1 MATRRLK
8 GQNTKRKSSKAAL
21 IESQQRIRIMAD
33 TAPAMIWVAGT
44 ELGAVNGHIPAGAGT
59 PDTQSNLDRHYF
71 NPVWLEFTGRTLEQE
86 RGSGWLSGIHPEDRQ
101 RCSDNYIREFVERR
115 RFQMQYR
122 LRSASGE
129 YRWILDTATPQ
140 FLPDGQFLGYAGSC
154 ADITEVRGAGGLAP
168 HQESGELHNS
178 NGCRREAELT
188 QAKTP
193 DRSQGQKRQPA
204 EKPINKSEQFNRNL
218 FESCPI
224 GLALCRLDGKLVEVN
239 PALAAILGRTGEETL
254 NLTYWEITPEKYLAQ
269 EQLQLESLE
278 KTGRYGPYEKEYIHK
293 DGHFVPVRLKG
304 VIVEKEGERLIWSSV
319 EDISDRKQAQEAL
332 RVSEERLQLALK
344 GSEVGLWDWNVAT
357 GETYFSP
364 RFMEMSGYRAGE
376 LEGHVNT
383 WISLVNPED
392 MSSVTEVLN
401 AHFEGRTPAYQA
413 EFRFKTKSGEWQW
426 IQASG
431 KVVERDETGK
441 PLRMTGTHKDIT
453 KRKRIEEALIKE
465 RDFNKTIIET
475 CPAFIVTVDANLKI
489 RMMNPAMLSA
499 LGYTREEVAGRDY
512 METFV
517 PLEERAALRET
528 VERLRRLRVPMIHA
542 NCVLTKD
549 GQKRFVE
556 WRGRLVFKDSG
567 EVDFFFGVGIDIT
580 ERAAAEE
587 ALRLSEE
594 RFRST
599 FEQAAVGIC
608 HVGAKDSRWLLV
620 NQRFCEIV
628 GYSVEEL
635 QALTFRGITHP
646 DDLDADLKYLRQLQA
661 GEIPR
666 YSMEKRYIRKD
677 GSHIWVHLTVSLVRS
692 PSGEPQYLIG
702 AVEDINSRKALEKEL
717 ARGQARFDAF
727 FTTSPAGLLI
737 LDDQMRYV
745 QINEALADING
756 LSVANHLG
764 KPVGEILPDL
774 APAVEPM
781 FRRILTAG
789 EAFLNMEISGETP
802 KQPGVKRYWMASYF
816 PLPGPDGKPAA
827 IGAVAIEITERKRAE
842 VALRQYQER
851 LEDLV
856 AERTAEL
863 SRANEQLQQE
873 ILDRQQAESEIQRSY
888 NLLRTVLE
896 STADGI
902 FVRDLQGRYVM
913 VNPAAASIAR
923 MSVREMIGKKDT
935 ELLPPELARQIMEK
949 DREIITS
956 GEAQRFEEDA
966 LVAGEIQTLL
976 TTKSCWRDGFGNV
989 IGIVGVVQDI
999 TERKALERELVL
1011 RQARFDAFFKAAN
1024 AGMLI
1029 LDRELR
1035 YVQINETLAEM
1046 NGPSVEE
1053 HLGKTVVEVLPHLA
1067 PMMEPQFQRM
1077 LATGE
1082 PDLNKEISGYTPK
1095 QPGVLRHWI
1104 ASFFPLP
1111 GEDGFIGIGGV
1122 VIEMTDRKRAEEALQ
1137 EQIRQNQLI
1146 LQSTLDG
1153 FFKLRLDGHILEVNP
1168 AFSAIVGYSQSE
1180 LLGMRITELEAQETP
1195 EETARHI
1202 ERVIQIGSD
1211 RFQTKHRCKDG
1222 QIVHLEISASFV
1234 EIGCDIFI
1242 FCFARD
1248 ITERVR
1254 SEEALRQSEQAL
1266 RQQAQREALLNR
1278 LARAIR
1284 NSLDLDTILETA
1296 VREIR
1301 NVLQVD
1307 WCGFSWYRNNAKPP
1321 VWEVVH
1327 EAKNPSLPTL
1337 IGSSPVETLSPLV
1350 LQFLER
1356 QIHHPADASTLNE
1369 LGISYLYLSLGVS
1382 STVVLLIQTQSG
1394 DVGMICCNHTQGLRP
1409 WSETEVELLQAVTDQ
1424 LAIAIDQA
1432 RLYEQTRAA
1441 AKDARE
1447 RAKQLQQTL
1456 NELQRTQAQLIQS
1469 EKMSSLGQLV
1479 AGIAHEI
1486 NNPVN
1491 FIYGNIAYASDYAQD
1506 LLKLVQVYQ
1515 QEYPNPTPAILSE
1528 LETVDLD
1535 FLRPDLP
1542 KLLSSMK
1549 VGADRIREIVLSLRT
1564 FSRLDE
1570 AEMKAVDIHSGI
1582 DSTLLI
1588 LQNRLKG
1595 KPGYPAIQVIKNYG
1609 NLPNVEC
1616 YAGQLNQVFM
1626 NILSNA
1632 IDALEEG
1639 QRAPGIGHGKQ
1650 QPHTM
1655 TNPQGQIPTI
1665 EIRTSIGHGEL
1676 EMGHGEEK
1684 QSPMPSAQRPAPNPQ
1699 FLEIRIAD
1707 NGPGLSEEVRR
1718 RLFDPFFTTKP
1729 VGQGTGLGLS
1739 ISYQIVVEKHGGT
1752 LTCNSAP
1759 GQGAEFVIC
1768 IPIYQLKKG

>member
-1 MATRRLK
+1 
-8 GQNTKRKSSKAAL
+8 
-21 IESQQRIRIMAD
+21 MAD
-33 TAPAMIWVAGT
+33 TAPAMIWVAST
-44 ELGAVNGHIPAGAGT
+44 ELGAVNGPIPAGVGA
-59 PDTQSNLDRHYF
+59 PDAQSSLDRHYF
-71 NPVWLEFTGRTLEQE
+71 NAVWLEFTGRTLEQE
-86 RGSGWLSGIHPEDRQ
+86 RGSGWLEGIHPEDRQ
-101 RCSDNYIREFVERR
+101 RCLNNYIREVVERR

-122 LRSASGE
+122 LRSAGGE

-154 ADITEVRGAGGLAP
+154 ADITEVRVAGELATQ
-168 HQESGELHNS
+168 QESGYLDNS
-178 NGCRREAELT
+178 DGSRGAAELT
-188 QAKTP
+188 QAKP
-193 DRSQGQKRQPA
+193 PGKSQGRKR
-204 EKPINKSEQFNRNL
+204 KSAGNPRKKSKQFNRNL
-218 FESCPI
+218 FEICPI
-224 GLALCRLDGKLVEVN
+224 GLALCRLNGKLVEVN
-239 PALAAILGRTGEETL
+239 PAFAAILGRTAEETL

-269 EQLQLESLE
+269 EQIQLESLE
-278 KTGRYGPYEKEYIHK
+278 KTGRYGPYEKEYIHR
-293 DGHFVPVRLKG
+293 DGHFVPVRLQG
-304 VIVEKEGERLIWSSV
+304 VIVEKDGERLIWSSV
-319 EDISDRKQAQEAL
+319 EDISDRKQAEEAL
-332 RVSEERLQLALK
+332 RVSEKRLQLAVE

-364 RFMEMSGYRAGE
+364 RFMEMIGYRAGE
-376 LEGHVNT
+376 LEGHVNS
-383 WISLVNPED
+383 WIIRVHPDD
-392 MSSVTEVLN
+392 MPKVTEVLSD
-401 AHFEGRTPAYQA
+401 HFEGRTPAYQA
-413 EFRFKTKSGEWQW
+413 EFRFRTKSGEWQW

-475 CPAFIVTVDANLKI
+475 CPAFIVTVDASLKI

-499 LGYTREEVAGRDY
+499 LGYTPQEVAGRDC
-512 METFV
+512 METLV
-517 PLEERAALRET
+517 PWEERAALGET
-528 VERLRRLRVPMIHA
+528 VERLKRLRLPVTHA

-556 WRGRLVFKDSG
+556 WRGRLVFKRSG

-580 ERAAAEE
+580 ERATAEE

-628 GYSVEEL
+628 GYTREEL
-635 QALTFRGITHP
+635 QALTFQDITHP
-646 DDLDADLKYLRQLQA
+646 DDLDADLEWVRKLLA
-661 GEIPR
+661 GKIQR
-666 YSMEKRYIRKD
+666 YSIEKRYIRKD
-677 GSHIWVHLTVSLVRS
+677 GSHLWVHLTVSLVRS
-692 PSGEPQYLIG
+692 AAGEPQYLIG
-702 AVEDINSRKALEKEL
+702 AVEDISSRKALEKEL

-727 FTTSPAGLLI
+727 FTTSPAGLAI
-737 LDDQMRYV
+737 LDDRLRYM
-745 QINEALADING
+745 QINEALAQING
-756 LSVANHLG
+756 LSVADHLG
-764 KPVGEILPDL
+764 KTVGEIVPDMASVL
-774 APAVEPM
+774 EPM

-789 EAFLNMEISGETP
+789 VAFHNIELSGTTA
-802 KQPGVKRYWMASYF
+802 KQPGVERHYIASYF
-816 PLPGPDGKPAA
+816 PLPDPDGQPAS
-827 IGAVAIEITERKRAE
+827 IGIVVIEITERKRAE
-842 VALRQYQER
+842 EALRQYQEH

-873 ILDRQQAESEIQRSY
+873 IAERQQAESEIQRSY

-902 FVRDLQGRYVM
+902 FVKDCEGRYVM
-913 VNPAAASIAR
+913 VNPAAARMAR
-923 MSVREMIGKKDT
+923 MSVREMVGKKDPDI
-935 ELLPPELARQIMEK
+935 LPPEIARKLMEK

-976 TTKSCWRDGFGNV
+976 VTKSCWRDGFGSV

-1024 AGMLI
+1024 AGMAI

-1035 YVQINETLAEM
+1035 FAQINETLAEM

-1053 HLGKTVVEVLPHLA
+1053 HLGKTLAEVLPHLA
-1067 PMMEPQFQRM
+1067 PILEPMYRQM

-1082 PDLNKEISGYTPK
+1082 PALNQETSSYTP
-1095 QPGVLRHWI
+1095 QNPGGLRHWI
-1104 ASFFPLP
+1104 ASHFPLP
-1111 GEDGFIGIGGV
+1111 GEGGFIGIGA
-1122 VIEMTDRKRAEEALQ
+1122 VIIEITARKRAEEALQ
-1137 EQIRQNQLI
+1137 EQIEQNQLI
-1146 LQSTLDG
+1146 LQTALDG
-1153 FFKLRLDGHILEVNP
+1153 FFKLRLDGQILEVNP
-1168 AFSAIVGYSQSE
+1168 AFSAVVGYSREE
-1180 LLGMRITELEAQETP
+1180 LLGMKITELEAQETA

-1202 ERVIQIGSD
+1202 ERVIQTGSD
-1211 RFQTKHRCKDG
+1211 RFQTKHRRKDG
-1222 QIVHLEISASFV
+1222 QIVNLEISTNFV
-1234 EIGCDIFI
+1234 EIGCDRFI

-1248 ITERVR
+1248 MTERVR
-1254 SEEALRQSEQAL
+1254 AEEALRQSEQAL

-1284 NSLDLDTILETA
+1284 NSLNLNTILETA

-1301 NVLQVD
+1301 NLLQVD

-1321 VWEVVH
+1321 VWEVVY
-1327 EAKNPSLPTL
+1327 EARNPSIPTL
-1337 IGSSPVETLSPLV
+1337 IASSPVEILSPLV

-1356 QIHHPADASTLNE
+1356 QIHPPTGASTLNE

-1382 STVVLLIQTQSG
+1382 SAVVLLIQTQSG
-1394 DVGMICCNHTQGLRP
+1394 EVGMIACHSTQGLRP
-1409 WSETEVELLQAVTDQ
+1409 WSEAEVELLQAVTDQ

-1447 RAKQLQQTL
+1447 RAKQLQHTL

-1491 FIYGNIAYASDYAQD
+1491 FIYGNITYASDYAED
-1506 LLKLVQVYQ
+1506 LLRLLEIYQ
-1515 QEYPNPTPAILSE
+1515 QEYPHPTPAIQTE
-1528 LETVDLD
+1528 LATVDLD
-1535 FLRPDLP
+1535 FVRQDLS

-1582 DSTLLI
+1582 ESTLLI
-1588 LQNRLKG
+1588 LQNRLKA
-1595 KPGYPAIQVIKNYG
+1595 KLGYPAISVIKNYG
-1609 NLPNVEC
+1609 NLPKVEC

-1639 QRAPGIGHGKQ
+1639 HRASGAGRGKE
-1650 QPHTM
+1650 QPHTPP
-1655 TNPQGQIPTI
+1655 NPQSPIPTI
-1665 EIRTSIGHGEL
+1665 EISTSVGNGAL
-1676 EMGHGEEK
+1676 GMGHRRK
-1684 QSPMPSAQRPAPNPQ
+1684 DKLPAPSAQPPAPNPQ
-1699 FLEIRIAD
+1699 FVEIRIAD
-1707 NGPGLSEEVRR
+1707 NGPGMSEKVRR

-1739 ISYQIVVEKHGGT
+1739 ISYQIVVEKHGGA
-1752 LTCNSAP
+1752 LACSSAP
-1759 GQGAEFVIC
+1759 GQGAAFVIS
-1768 IPIYQLKKG
+1768 IPISQLKRG

>member
-1 MATRRLK
+1 MAPRKLK
-8 GQNTKRKSSKAAL
+8 GQNTKRKTTKAAL
-21 IESQQRIRIMAD
+21 FDIQHRLRIMAD

-44 ELGAVNGHIPAGAGT
+44 ELGAVNGHIGAGVGT
-59 PDTQSNLDRHYF
+59 PDTESPLHRHYF

-86 RGSGWLSGIHPEDRQ
+86 QGSGWLEGIHPEDRQ
-101 RCSDNYIREFVERR
+101 RYSDNYIREFVQRR

-122 LRSASGE
+122 LRSAGGE

-154 ADITEVRGAGGLAP
+154 ADITEVRGAGGLTHHP
-168 HQESGELHNS
+168 ESGELHNS
-178 NGCRREAELT
+178 DGCRGAAELT

-193 DRSQGQKRQPA
+193 HRSQGRKRQSA
-204 EKPINKSEQFNRNL
+204 EKFINKSEQFDRNL
-218 FESCPI
+218 FEICPI

-239 PALAAILGRTGEETL
+239 PAFAAILGRTAEETL
-254 NLTYWEITPEKYLAQ
+254 NLTYWEITPKKYQAQ

-278 KTGRYGPYEKEYIHK
+278 KTGRYGPYEKEYIHR

-304 VIVEKEGERLIWSSV
+304 VIVEKDGERLIWSSV
-319 EDISDRKQAQEAL
+319 EDISHRKQAEEAL
-332 RVSEERLQLALK
+332 RVSEERLHLAVE
-344 GSEVGLWDWNVAT
+344 GAEVGLWDWNVAS
-357 GETYFSP
+357 GEIYFSP
-364 RFMEMSGYRAGE
+364 RWAQMLGYSPGE

-383 WISLVNPED
+383 WISLVHSDDMPPVRELLNPH
-392 MSSVTEVLN
+392 L
-401 AHFEGRTPAYQA
+401 EGRTPAYQA
-413 EFRFKTKSGEWQW
+413 EFRMRTKSGEWKW

-441 PLRMTGTHKDIT
+441 PLRMAGTHKDIT
-453 KRKRIEEALIKE
+453 NRKRIEEALIKE

-499 LGYTREEVAGRDY
+499 LGYTPEEVAGRNY

-517 PLEERAALRET
+517 PSEERAALGET
-528 VERLRRLRVPMIHA
+528 VERLKRLRLPVTHA

-620 NQRFCEIV
+620 NQRFCDIV

-646 DDLDADLKYLRQLQA
+646 DDLDADLEWVRKLLA
-661 GEIPR
+661 GEIQR

-677 GSHIWVHLTVSLVRS
+677 GSHIWVQLTVSLVRS
-692 PSGEPQYLIG
+692 AAGEPQYLIG
-702 AVEDINSRKALEKEL
+702 VVEDISDRKTLEKDL
-717 ARGQARFDAF
+717 AWGQARFNAF
-727 FTTSPAGLLI
+727 FTTSPAGLAI
-737 LDDQMRYV
+737 IDDQMRYV

-756 LSVANHLG
+756 LSVADHLG
-764 KPVGEILPDL
+764 KTVGEILPDL

-789 EAFLNMEISGETP
+789 EAFHNIEISGETP
-802 KQPGVKRYWMASYF
+802 KQPGVERYWMASYF

-827 IGAVAIEITERKRAE
+827 IGVVAIEITERKRAE
-842 VALRQYQER
+842 VALRQYQEH
-851 LEDLV
+851 LEELV

-923 MSVREMIGKKDT
+923 MSVGEMIGKKDT
-935 ELLPPELARQIMEK
+935 ELLPPELARQIMDK

-956 GEAQRFEEDA
+956 GETQRYEEDA

-999 TERKALERELVL
+999 TARKALERELVL

-1024 AGMLI
+1024 AGMAI
-1029 LDRELR
+1029 LDRDLR
-1035 YVQINETLAEM
+1035 FAQINETLAEM

-1053 HLGKTVVEVLPHLA
+1053 HLGKTLAEVLPHLA
-1067 PMMEPQFQRM
+1067 PILEPMYRQM

-1082 PDLNKEISGYTPK
+1082 PALNRETSSYTPK
-1095 QPGVLRHWI
+1095 NPGVLRHWI
-1104 ASFFPLP
+1104 ASHFPLL
-1111 GEDGFIGIGGV
+1111 GEDGFIGIGAV
-1122 VIEMTDRKRAEEALQ
+1122 VIEITARKRAEEALQ

-1153 FFKLRLDGHILEVNP
+1153 FFKLRFDGQLVEVNP
-1168 AFSAIVGYSQSE
+1168 AFSAIVGYSREE
-1180 LLGMRITELEAQETP
+1180 LLGMRINELEAQETP

-1202 ERVIQIGSD
+1202 EKLLQTGSD
-1211 RFQTKHRCKDG
+1211 RFQTKHRRKDG
-1222 QIVHLEISASFV
+1222 LLVDLEISASIV
-1234 EIGCDIFI
+1234 EIGCDRFI

-1254 SEEALRQSEQAL
+1254 SEEALRQSEQVL

-1284 NSLDLDTILETA
+1284 NSLDLDTILATA
-1296 VREIR
+1296 VREIH
-1301 NVLQVD
+1301 NLLQVD
-1307 WCGFSWYRNNAKPP
+1307 WCCFSWYRNNAKPP
-1321 VWEVVH
+1321 VWEMVH
-1327 EAKNPSLPTL
+1327 EAKNPSLPTM
-1337 IGSSPVETLSPLV
+1337 IGSSPVELFSPLV

-1369 LGISYLYLSLGVS
+1369 LGISYLYLSLLLS

-1394 DVGMICCNHTQGLRP
+1394 EVGMIGCHSTQGLRP

-1441 AKDARE
+1441 AKEARE
-1447 RAKQLQQTL
+1447 RAKQLQHTL

-1479 AGIAHEI
+1479 AGVAHEI

-1491 FIYGNIAYASDYAQD
+1491 FIYGNITYASDYAQD
-1506 LLKLVQVYQ
+1506 LLRLVGVYQ
-1515 QEYPNPTPAILSE
+1515 HEYPNPTPAVQE
-1528 LETVDLD
+1528 ALETVDLD
-1535 FLRPDLP
+1535 FLRQDLI

-1549 VGADRIREIVLSLRT
+1549 VGAERIREIVLSLRT

-1588 LQNRLKG
+1588 LQNRLKA
-1595 KPGYPAIQVIKNYG
+1595 KPAYPAIQVIKNYG
-1609 NLPNVEC
+1609 NLPKVEC

-1639 QRAPGIGHGKQ
+1639 HRAPGIGRGKQ
-1650 QPHTM
+1650 QQCPM
-1655 TNPQGQIPTI
+1655 PNPQSPIPTI
-1665 EIRTSIGHGEL
+1665 EISTSVANRAL
-1676 EMGHGEEK
+1676 PMPNP
-1684 QSPMPSAQRPAPNPQ
+1684 QSPVPNPQ
-1699 FLEIRIAD
+1699 FVEIRIAD
-1707 NGPGLSEEVRR
+1707 NGPGMSEEVRR

-1739 ISYQIVVEKHGGT
+1739 ISYQIVVEKHGGM
-1752 LTCNSAP
+1752 LTCASAP
-1759 GQGAEFVIC
+1759 GQGAEFVIS
-1768 IPIYQLKKG
+1768 IPISQLNRG

>member
-1 MATRRLK
+1 
-8 GQNTKRKSSKAAL
+8 
-21 IESQQRIRIMAD
+21 
-33 TAPAMIWVAGT
+33 
-44 ELGAVNGHIPAGAGT
+44 
-59 PDTQSNLDRHYF
+59 
-71 NPVWLEFTGRTLEQE
+71 
-86 RGSGWLSGIHPEDRQ
+86 
-101 RCSDNYIREFVERR
+101 
-115 RFQMQYR
+115 
-122 LRSASGE
+122 
-129 YRWILDTATPQ
+129 
-140 FLPDGQFLGYAGSC
+140 
-154 ADITEVRGAGGLAP
+154 
-168 HQESGELHNS
+168 
-178 NGCRREAELT
+178 
-188 QAKTP
+188 
-193 DRSQGQKRQPA
+193 
-204 EKPINKSEQFNRNL
+204 
-218 FESCPI
+218 
-224 GLALCRLDGKLVEVN
+224 
-239 PALAAILGRTGEETL
+239 
-254 NLTYWEITPEKYLAQ
+254 
-269 EQLQLESLE
+269 
-278 KTGRYGPYEKEYIHK
+278 
-293 DGHFVPVRLKG
+293 
-304 VIVEKEGERLIWSSV
+304 
-319 EDISDRKQAQEAL
+319 
-332 RVSEERLQLALK
+332 
-344 GSEVGLWDWNVAT
+344 
-357 GETYFSP
+357 
-364 RFMEMSGYRAGE
+364 
-376 LEGHVNT
+376 
-383 WISLVNPED
+383 
-392 MSSVTEVLN
+392 
-401 AHFEGRTPAYQA
+401 
-413 EFRFKTKSGEWQW
+413 
-426 IQASG
+426 
-431 KVVERDETGK
+431 
-441 PLRMTGTHKDIT
+441 MTGTHKDIT

-475 CPAFIVTVDANLKI
+475 CPAFIVTVDANHKI

-499 LGYTREEVAGRDY
+499 LGYTAEEVAGADY

-517 PLEERAALRET
+517 PLEERAALGET
-528 VERLRRLRVPMIHA
+528 VERLRRLRLPVTHA
-542 NCVLTKD
+542 NFVLTKD
-549 GQKRFVE
+549 GQRRLVE
-556 WRGRLVFKDSG
+556 WRGRLVFKHSG

-587 ALRLSEE
+587 ALRSSEE

-620 NQRFCEIV
+620 NQRFCDIV
-628 GYSVEEL
+628 GYSREEL
-635 QALTFRGITHP
+635 LALTFQDITHP
-646 DDLDADLKYLRQLQA
+646 DDLDADLEWVRKLLA
-661 GEIPR
+661 GEIQR

-677 GSHIWVHLTVSLVRS
+677 GSHIWVQLTVSLVRS
-692 PSGEPQYLIG
+692 ATGEPQYLIG
-702 AVEDINSRKALEKEL
+702 AIEDISSRKALEKEL

-727 FTTSPAGLLI
+727 FTTSPAGLAI
-737 LDDQMRYV
+737 LDDQLKYV

-756 LSVANHLG
+756 PSVADHLG
-764 KPVGEILPDL
+764 KTVGEIVPDL
-774 APAVEPM
+774 ASVLERIC
-781 FRRILTAG
+781 RRILTAG
-789 EAFLNMEISGETP
+789 VAFLNIELSGETP
-802 KQPGVKRYWMASYF
+802 KQPGVERHYITSYF
-816 PLPGPDGKPAA
+816 PLPGPDGKPAS
-827 IGAVAIEITERKRAE
+827 IGTVAIEITERKRAE
-842 VALRQYQER
+842 EVLRQYQER

-873 ILDRQQAESEIQRSY
+873 IAERQQAESEIQRSY

-902 FVRDLQGRYVM
+902 FVRDFEGRYVM
-913 VNPAAASIAR
+913 VNPAAARIAK
-923 MSVREMIGKKDT
+923 MSVREMVGKKDPEILPT
-935 ELLPPELARQIMEK
+935 EIARQIMEK

-956 GEAQRFEEDA
+956 GETQRFEEDA
-966 LVAGEIQTLL
+966 LVAGELRTLQV
-976 TTKSCWRDGFGNV
+976 TKSCWRDGLGSV

-1011 RQARFDAFFKAAN
+1011 RQARFDAFFKTAN
-1024 AGMLI
+1024 AGMVI

-1035 YVQINETLAEM
+1035 YVQINETLAEL
-1046 NGPSVEE
+1046 NGPSVAE
-1053 HLGKTVVEVLPHLA
+1053 HVGKTVGEVLPHLA
-1067 PMMEPQFQRM
+1067 PILEPMYRRM

-1082 PDLNKEISGYTPK
+1082 PALNEEISGYTPK
-1095 QPGVLRHWI
+1095 EPGVLRHWI
-1104 ASFFPLP
+1104 ASHFPLP

-1122 VIEMTDRKRAEEALQ
+1122 VIEITARKRAESALQ

-1153 FFKLRLDGHILEVNP
+1153 FFKLRLDGQVLEVNP
-1168 AFSAIVGYSQSE
+1168 AFSAIVGYSREE
-1180 LLGMRITELEAQETP
+1180 LLGMKISELEAQETP

-1202 ERVIQIGSD
+1202 ERVIQTGSD
-1211 RFQTKHRCKDG
+1211 RFQTKHRRKDG
-1222 QIVHLEISASFV
+1222 LIVDLEISASFV
-1234 EIGCDIFI
+1234 EIGCDRFI

-1254 SEEALRQSEQAL
+1254 AEKALRQSEQAL

-1284 NSLDLDTILETA
+1284 NSLDLDTILATA
-1296 VREIR
+1296 VGEIR
-1301 NVLQVD
+1301 NLLQVD
-1307 WCGFSWYRNNAKPP
+1307 WCGFSWYHNHAKPP

-1327 EAKNPSLPTL
+1327 EAKNPCLPTL
-1337 IGSSPVETLSPLV
+1337 IGSSPVEVLSPLV

-1369 LGISYLYLSLGVS
+1369 LAVSYLYLSLGVS
-1382 STVVLLIQTQSG
+1382 STVVLLVQTQSG
-1394 DVGMICCNHTQGLRP
+1394 DVGMIGCHSAQGLRP
-1409 WSETEVELLQAVTDQ
+1409 WSEAEVELLQAVTDQ

-1447 RAKQLQQTL
+1447 RAKQLQHTL
-1456 NELQRTQAQLIQS
+1456 HELQRTQAQLIQS

-1479 AGIAHEI
+1479 AGVAHEI

-1491 FIYGNIAYASDYAQD
+1491 FIYGNIAYASDYAED
-1506 LLKLVQVYQ
+1506 LLRLVGVYQ
-1515 QEYPNPTPAILSE
+1515 QEYPNPTPAIRSE
-1528 LETVDLD
+1528 LQTVDLD
-1535 FLRPDLP
+1535 FLRQDLS

-1588 LQNRLKG
+1588 LQNRLKA
-1595 KPGYPAIQVIKNYG
+1595 KPAYPPIQVIKNYG

-1639 QRAPGIGHGKQ
+1639 HRAWGIGRGKEP
-1650 QPHTM
+1650 PHTRP
-1655 TNPQGQIPTI
+1655 NPQCPIPTI
-1665 EIRTSIGHGEL
+1665 EISTSIGHGEL
-1676 EMGHGEEK
+1676 GMGHGEEK
-1684 QSPMPSAQRPAPNPQ
+1684 QSPMPNAQCPMPNPQ
-1699 FLEIRIAD
+1699 FVEIRIAD
-1707 NGPGLSEEVRR
+1707 NGPGIREEVRR